1 MTGFLAEV
9 DRLAAALRAEDATS
23 EALWPRV
30 HAVRSASRSAP
41 PEALAEA
48 VARLRDAA
56 FRANDPVAGSAALL
70 VGALVENGAPV
81 ALLGEWLQE
90 RLPTILSRARHF
102 GELCHTHATLLHPD
116 EEDARRDE
124 PESEELFFGDR
135 YLSRHTLLELASAKK
150 HWLAGQA
157 WFSLRLWCMPTVAAL
172 SRDKRLRLWAKGHA
186 EVPANLAVLWNLTPH
201 VDWLQRLLLCPD
213 DEPFLVLHPA
223 TSRGYLL
230 EVSGVADNFQLHTL
244 LADSLI
250 PPAPRLL
257 GNGPLRSGLPGQKPS
272 PAVAEVAWGVG
283 PRSID
288 EGSTG
293 VWDLHAWTALAPDGT
308 LPSRVDPEH
317 WVWGEGRP
325 ADIPRFEG
333 QRVVLLGPPSYRRD
347 WRTARGF
354 AALGVSIT
362 LKAELTPDE
371 VSRWL
376 TRMGRAST
384 RLP

>member
-1 MTGFLAEV
+1 VTGFLAEV
-9 DRLAAALRAEDATS
+9 DQLAAALRAEDATS
-23 EALWPRV
+23 EALQPRV
-30 HAVRSASRSAP
+30 RAVRSASACAP

-48 VARLRDAA
+48 AARIRAA
-56 FRANDPVAGSAALL
+56 ASRANDHVAGSAALL

-81 ALLGEWLQE
+81 APLGEWLQE
-90 RLPTILSRARHF
+90 RLPTLLSRARHF
-102 GELCHTHATLLHPD
+102 GELCHEHATLLHPD

-135 YLSRHTLLELASAKK
+135 YLSRHTLLELASARR
-150 HWLAGQA
+150 HRLSGQA
-157 WFSLRLWCMPTVAAL
+157 WFSLRLWCIPTVAAL
-172 SRDKRLRLWAKGHA
+172 SRDKRLRRWAKGHA
-186 EVPANLAVLWNLTPH
+186 ELPANLAVLWNLTPH

-213 DEPFLVLHPA
+213 DEAFLVLHPA

-230 EVSGVADNFQLHTL
+230 EVSGVAHNFQLHTL

-250 PPAPRLL
+250 PPSPGLL
-257 GNGPLRSGLPGQKPS
+257 GNGPLRHGLAGHKPS

-293 VWDLHAWTALAPDGT
+293 VWDLYAWTALTPDGT

-317 WVWGEGRP
+317 WVWGEGMP

-333 QRVVLLGPPSYRRD
+333 PRVVLLGPPSYRRE
-347 WRTARGF
+347 WSTARGF
-354 AALGVSIT
+354 AELRVSIT

-371 VSRWL
+371 VSHWL
-376 TRMGRAST
+376 TRMGRA
-384 RLP
+384 R